1 MSVGGQEVDL
11 ETPGPG
17 GLVRVGQLVGE
28 EIPPGERQQESGDIV
43 LSSEVHCNTTITNLH
58 FSSTNLWEI
67 ST

>member
-28 EIPPGERQQESGDIV
+28 EIPPGQREEEGIHTMQQDKVNYNKED
-43 LSSEVHCNTTITNLH
+43 
-58 FSSTNLWEI
+58 
-67 ST
+67 